1 MRNVELFIDTYLSKF
16 TLFSDLNKVL
26 SLYNTYNSLDS
37 TSQYELE
44 ARTLFADFVDIAN
57 TLDTYNRWT
66 DENWKNFLVGMVQAF
81 GNKGLAPAVSGALS
95 AYGIIVG
102 EVSNNGEVVDSKV
115 KVEDKVE
122 NEVYTTVITVN
133 MVRVNTP
140 PISIFFSNFKALLP
154 KLLWLRNAVKLSTTL
169 NEVRVEFTGSS
180 EVLARIISQPLY
192 MCEAT

>member
-16 TLFSDLNKVL
+16 TLFSNLEKIL
-26 SLYNTYNSLDS
+26 SLYNTDNSLGS

-57 TLDTYNRWT
+57 TLDTYNSWT

-102 EVSNNGEVVDSKV
+102 EVSNGEVVDSKV
-115 KVEDKVE
+115 EVRDLEE
-122 NEVYTTVITVN
+122 NGVYTTVITVN

-192 MCEAT
+192 MCEEI